1 MKIKFVNDKNNA
13 LEALRDEL
21 AFVTNEYLVA
31 KVNVTT
37 SCKDLDA
44 LGDREDALFERKECI
59 KKLMKEME
67 LQNLLDRDTLM
78 ELLGEFLFVTNEYL
92 RTKEEDA
99 TLSERVDTLTK
110 QKEALFTRKEG
121 IKKQIEETKQQHLH
135 DTFTALHEEYPNAIV
150 LFGRGDFFECYEVDA
165 ACASK
170 ILGISLNVNKP
181 NDGDWNCYTRFPRH
195 ELDTYLPKL
204 VRFGKKVIIR
214 KDLDF

>member
-13 LEALRDEL
+13 LEALREEL
-21 AFVTNEYLVA
+21 AFVSNEYLVA
-31 KVNVTT
+31 RDNFAT
-37 SCKDLDA
+37 SCRDLDA

-59 KKLMKEME
+59 KKLMKELE

-92 RTKEEDA
+92 RTKEEDTA
-99 TLSERVDTLTK
+99 LSERVDTLTK
-110 QKEALFTRKEG
+110 QKEALFMRKEG

-135 DTFTALHEEYPNAIV
+135 DTFTALHEKYPNAIV
-150 LFGRGDFFECYEVDA
+150 LFGRDDFFECYEVDA

-170 ILGISLNVNKP
+170 ILGIPFNVNKP
-181 NDGDWNCYTRFPRH
+181 NDGDWNCYTRFPRY

-204 VRFGKKVIIR
+204 VRFGKKIIIR
-214 KDLDF
+214 EDLDF